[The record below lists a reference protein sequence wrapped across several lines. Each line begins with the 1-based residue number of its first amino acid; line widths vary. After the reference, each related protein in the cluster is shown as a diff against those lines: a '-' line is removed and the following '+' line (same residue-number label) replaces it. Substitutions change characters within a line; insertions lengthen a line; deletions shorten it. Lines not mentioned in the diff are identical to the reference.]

1 MEFAKR
7 FPSEEAKRQ
16 HRLGVQM
23 NLCVTD
29 FRADNA
35 GTQYVV
41 GSDKDPLA
49 PHDELN
55 AVPTEAGVGVF
66 KDVAPQWE
74 AEAGCAI
81 IYDSRFHQCALLSV
95 RRQPPSYSARHAPSP
110 ILCSPTSKNV
120 CGSNARRPSE

>member
-55 AVPTEAGVGVF
+55 AVPTEAGVGIF
-66 KDVAPQWE
+66 KDVAQWE

-81 IYDSRFHQCALLSV
+81 IYDSRFHQCALLS
-95 RRQPPSYSARHAPSP
+95 PS
-110 ILCSPTSKNV
+110 L
-120 CGSNARRPSE
+120 

>member
-1 MEFAKR
+1 MLSAVVKLLAAFVCLTCRPFCQQHADYPHPSTQTRPHLHEEQPAKVEFAKR

-66 KDVAPQWE
+66 KDVA
-74 AEAGCAI
+74 
-81 IYDSRFHQCALLSV
+81 
-95 RRQPPSYSARHAPSP
+95 RRHMSDVM
-110 ILCSPTSKNV
+110 T
-120 CGSNARRPSE
+120 